1 MNHFII
7 IVVRALMAKCNL
19 VIDGFDIRIEY
30 PVYIKGMYKIYFDN
44 VWIGYVYY
52 RIDHLESPSKI
63 WYATTDYTQ
72 LYLVELS
79 LFLESVDP

>member
-19 VIDGFDIRIEY
+19 VIDGFDFRIEY

-44 VWIGYVYY
+44 VCLLQNRPFGIA
-52 RIDHLESPSKI
+52 K
-63 WYATTDYTQ
+63 
-72 LYLVELS
+72 
-79 LFLESVDP
+79 